1 MKRLIFVL
9 PSQKV
14 ASSRVRAL
22 CLSKHLNCE
31 HAFYFVDRKYLKPLI
46 LGYVINLFRFFKYLI
61 SLDRRRST
69 VFIFI
74 KPIYIFPVFV
84 TRLFGFRDISLDI
97 NDPYHHP
104 MILGFA
110 KTFILFILAPKKIF
124 ESIEYYNY
132 CSRSKLLKPFLNSTA
147 IIEDSPQHTT
157 KADLSRK
164 EPIVVWFGSP
174 TTSQCLL
181 PYLSILRLWRQQGF
195 TLILMGASSAVST
208 KIYDAGISHTLVE
221 QYNFE
226 ELSEVL
232 IRSQI
237 SFVPM
242 PIGDPLFELRG
253 NLKAKLA
260 MSFACCVFAADLAM
274 HRRLILSGHDG
285 ILFSTQDELSESVL
299 SMTKMDLYHIMVQAY
314 IKIST
319 NYSAKSHAHM
329 LSSFLC

>member
-1 MKRLIFVL
+1 
-9 PSQKV
+9 
-14 ASSRVRAL
+14 
-22 CLSKHLNCE
+22 
-31 HAFYFVDRKYLKPLI
+31 
-46 LGYVINLFRFFKYLI
+46 
-61 SLDRRRST
+61 
-69 VFIFI
+69 
-74 KPIYIFPVFV
+74 
-84 TRLFGFRDISLDI
+84 
-97 NDPYHHP
+97 

-110 KTFILFILAPKKIF
+110 KTFVLFILTPKKIF

-132 CSRSKLLKPFLNSTA
+132 CSRNDLLKPFLYRTA

-174 TTSQCLL
+174 TTSECLL
-181 PYLSILRLWRQQGF
+181 PYMSILRLWRTLGF

-208 KIYDAGISHTLVE
+208 KFDIAGISHTLVD

-232 IRSQI
+232 QRSQI

-274 HRRLILSGHDG
+274 LEG
-285 ILFSTQDELSESVL
+285 
-299 SMTKMDLYHIMVQAY
+299 
-314 IKIST
+314 
-319 NYSAKSHAHM
+319 
-329 LSSFLC
+329 